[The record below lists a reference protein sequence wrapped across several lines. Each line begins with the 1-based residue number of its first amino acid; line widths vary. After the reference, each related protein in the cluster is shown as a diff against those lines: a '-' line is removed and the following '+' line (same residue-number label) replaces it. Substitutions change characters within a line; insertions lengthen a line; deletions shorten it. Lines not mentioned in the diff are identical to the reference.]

1 MSIPEQLFATFGGW
15 IIIGLTIYYIGY
27 IHLIKQYKKNKRF
40 NETFND
46 YLSNK
51 DRHDTL
57 ILFAI
62 FPPLP
67 ICYGVVVFFEYINK
81 RIRNHFNV

>member
-1 MSIPEQLFATFGGW
+1 MTILEQLFAVLGGW
-15 IIIGLTIYYIGY
+15 LIIGLTIYYIGY

-40 NETFND
+40 NETFDD

-51 DRHDTL
+51 DRHDFL

-62 FPPLP
+62 FPIVP